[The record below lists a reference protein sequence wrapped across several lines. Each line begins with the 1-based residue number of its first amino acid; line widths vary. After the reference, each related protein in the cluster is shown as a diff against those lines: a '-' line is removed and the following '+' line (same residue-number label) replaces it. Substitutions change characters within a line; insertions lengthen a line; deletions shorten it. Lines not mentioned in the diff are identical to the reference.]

1 MLKSIKNIALKFKLF
16 LLAFTLL
23 AFGQVTAQNFKLLRF
38 EENYEFL
45 KDSSRNFYENVKF
58 LPISK
63 NKEVYV
69 SFGGEAR
76 YEFMDFNNEDWGRQ
90 NIGHN
95 TFLLQRYD
103 FQADVHFGEN
113 FRVFAQIRTA
123 LEDGRKNGPRGI
135 DEDQLNI
142 QNLFLDINLW
152 KNSENQ
158 LIFRAGR
165 QELDYGSG
173 RLISVQEIPNVR
185 IYFNGGKL
193 MYSSSKFSIDGF
205 AMKEDEVETGIFDN
219 KMSKQLNLWGIYS
232 KTKFSK
238 TGNID
243 LYYLGIR
250 RNDAVFEEG
259 ISKEKRHT
267 IGTRIW
273 KNNGGFL
280 YNFELAYQFGSFGN
294 GAIAAWTGSI
304 DMGYSF
310 KNVKFKPSINL
321 KSDYVSGDK
330 NNDDGNLQ
338 TFNPLFPRG
347 GYFGSN
353 PQVGPV
359 NLIDLHPYATME
371 LLSNLTFQTDAIFN
385 WRYSRNDGVYRP
397 SGQFYIAG
405 NDSEKRYIGTSFLAN
420 LTYNFNK
427 HFAFTSGI
435 HYFKTGEFLN
445 EVIPNSKDG
454 MFVNSRLTLKF

>member
-1 MLKSIKNIALKFKLF
+1 MLKSIKHISPKFFF
-16 LLAFTLL
+16 LGVAFF
-23 AFGQVTAQNFKLLRF
+23 AFGKTSAQNFKLLRY

-45 KDSSRNFYENVKF
+45 KDSSRNFYQNIKF
-58 LPISK
+58 LPISE
-63 NKEVYV
+63 NKEIYA

-95 TFLLQRYD
+95 TFLLQRYNFHTD
-103 FQADVHFGEN
+103 IHFGKN
-113 FRVFAQIRTA
+113 FRIFAQLRSA

-152 KNSENQ
+152 KNSENR
-158 LIFRAGR
+158 LTFRAGR

-185 IYFNGGKL
+185 IYFNGGKI
-193 MYSSSKFSIDGF
+193 MYASKNISIDGF
-205 AMKEDEVETGIFDN
+205 ALTEDEVENGIFDN
-219 KMSKQLNLWGIYS
+219 KISKQLNLWGAYATLKLS
-232 KTKFSK
+232 KSRNVDF
-238 TGNID
+238 
-243 LYYLGIR
+243 YYLGIR
-250 RNDAVFEEG
+250 RNDSRFEEG
-259 ISKEKRHT
+259 IETEKRHT
-267 IGTRIW
+267 FGTRIW
-273 KNNGGFL
+273 KNGNGFI
-280 YNFELAYQFGSFGN
+280 YNLEFAYQFGSFGN
-294 GAIAAWTGSI
+294 ENISAWTGSI
-304 DMGYSF
+304 DMGYVF
-310 KNVKFKPSINL
+310 ENVKFKPSINL
-321 KSDYVSGDK
+321 KNDFVSGDK
-330 NNDDGNLQ
+330 NNGDGKLQ

-371 LLSNLTFQTDAIFN
+371 ILSNLTFQTDAIFN
-385 WRYSRNDGVYRP
+385 WRYSLNDGVYRP
-397 SGQFYIAG
+397 SGQFLMAG
-405 NDSEKRYIGTSFLAN
+405 NTSEKRYIGTSFLAN
-420 LTYNFNK
+420 LTYSFNK
-427 HFAFTSGI
+427 HIAFTGGI

-454 MFVNSRLTLKF
+454 MFVNSRLTLKI